1 MDTTAVCTTVSTAIC
16 TACKLELT
24 PKTCVQKAYIN
35 IVKDT
40 IKPRVAIRYECPS
53 CKATIIFNK

>member
-1 MDTTAVCTTVSTAIC
+1 MNTIAVSTTVCTS
-16 TACKLELT
+16 CKIQLT
-24 PKTCVQKAYIN
+24 PKTCVQKAYLN